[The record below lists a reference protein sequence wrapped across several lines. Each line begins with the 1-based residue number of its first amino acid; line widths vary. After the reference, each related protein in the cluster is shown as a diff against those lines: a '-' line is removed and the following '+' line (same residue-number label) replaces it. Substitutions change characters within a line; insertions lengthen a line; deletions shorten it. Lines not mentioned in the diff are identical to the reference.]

1 MNMKVVIIR
10 PTINALG
17 LEIFDLLNVVSM
29 FLNWYLFVGIDYL
42 VIPMLVCDFAI
53 WALDNLAV
61 FIAGFSTDPQ
71 AAIKKTMDNPAM
83 ATHTTLFIFPLFTS
97 ISIVFNSKS
106 LPRRSDQ
113 RNGCL
118 EKEYFFNKKSNY

>member
-53 WALDNLAV
+53 
-61 FIAGFSTDPQ
+61 
-71 AAIKKTMDNPAM
+71 
-83 ATHTTLFIFPLFTS
+83 
-97 ISIVFNSKS
+97 
-106 LPRRSDQ
+106 
-113 RNGCL
+113 
-118 EKEYFFNKKSNY
+118 